1 MVHPAVLG
9 LVGWSGSGK
18 TQLLEQLLPLL
29 RQAGLRVSVIKHSHH
44 DVTLEPPGKDSARA
58 RVAGAQQVL
67 LSSPWRWA
75 LVSELRGAAEPDLP
89 ELLARLDPVELVLVE
104 SFKHGQHA
112 RLEVWRP
119 ATGKPP
125 LYPEDSGIVAV
136 ASDVPA
142 EAGAACTWL
151 DLNAPSQIAGWLL
164 SQYQAGALA
173 YNP

>member
-1 MVHPAVLG
+1 MAYPAVLG

-29 RQAGLRVSVIKHSHH
+29 QHAGLRVSVIKHSHH

-75 LVSELRGAAEPDLP
+75 LVNELRGAPEPELP
-89 ELLARLDPVELVLVE
+89 ELLTRLDPVDLVLVE
-104 SFKHGQHA
+104 SFKRGQHA

-119 ATGKPP
+119 ALGKPP
-125 LYPEDSGIVAV
+125 LYPEDAGIVAV
-136 ASDVPA
+136 ASDIPA
-142 EAGAACTWL
+142 VAGATCAWL
-151 DLNAPSQIAGWLL
+151 DLNNPPQIAAWLL
-164 SQYQAGALA
+164 QQYQAGAWT
-173 YNP
+173 YNL